1 MIERPLR
8 IAFLL
13 PSFPAISTTFILT
26 QITGLLDRGHNVDL
40 FAVRLTRPET
50 VHADVA
56 RYELYSRQ
64 QHIPIP
70 KNKWRRLGSAVRLL
84 SRREHLLHPAMLDA
98 VNPLK
103 HGREAWALGRVHTT
117 ASFLR
122 CEPYDILHCQFGG
135 HGPLAERLISRG
147 AVRAKLVTSFRGN
160 DLTAS
165 VAARPHRFKD
175 LFRNGHLFMP
185 VSQNFRDRLMAYG
198 VPPERIV
205 VHHSGIDVRRF
216 TFSARQA
223 PQGPVELLL
232 VGRLTEKKGHVY
244 ALEALAKVIE
254 TGRDARLTLI
264 GDGELRGALRERC
277 SDLGIGNRV
286 VFRGSCSQEEVISVM
301 QSSHLL
307 LAPSVTAATGGQE
320 GIPNVLKEA
329 MATGMP
335 VVSTFHSG
343 IPELVLHGISGL
355 LVPER
360 DSDAIASSLISLLD
374 HPEHWPAMG
383 LAARRKVEA
392 EFDSERLN
400 DALVAAYRALA
411 TDAIRA
417 DH

>member
-1 MIERPLR
+1 
-8 IAFLL
+8 
-13 PSFPAISTTFILT
+13 
-26 QITGLLDRGHNVDL
+26 
-40 FAVRLTRPET
+40 
-50 VHADVA
+50 
-56 RYELYSRQ
+56 
-64 QHIPIP
+64 
-70 KNKWRRLGSAVRLL
+70 
-84 SRREHLLHPAMLDA
+84 
-98 VNPLK
+98 
-103 HGREAWALGRVHTT
+103 
-117 ASFLR
+117 
-122 CEPYDILHCQFGG
+122 
-135 HGPLAERLISRG
+135 
-147 AVRAKLVTSFRGN
+147 
-160 DLTAS
+160 
-165 VAARPHRFKD
+165 
-175 LFRNGHLFMP
+175 
-185 VSQNFRDRLMAYG
+185 MAYG